1 MSAEQMD
8 VSKIE
13 DAHVSCDLVTPHP
26 EIYPKAGGQRS
37 YKQRYFSNLISN
49 SNRKMYLS
57 TGDQL
62 SKLWLIHTMKHY
74 ATIKE

>member
-1 MSAEQMD
+1 MLRQVVKEVENKDISPT
-8 VSKIE
+8 SFLI
-13 DAHVSCDLVTPHP
+13 VT
-26 EIYPKAGGQRS
+26 
-37 YKQRYFSNLISN
+37 
-49 SNRKMYLS
+49 KMYLS